1 MDLRY
6 THNRQTVAE
15 GERAMVLLNGR
26 LYVRTAM
33 LGTDLSNPDMLT
45 VTYRLREVFDAATPA
60 PEPVNHPP
68 VAGTGTLTIVLEPKP

>member
-45 VTYRLREVFDAATPA
+45 ITYRLREVFDAATPS
-60 PEPVNHPP
+60 PENHAP
-68 VAGTGTLTIVLEPKP
+68 VAGNGALTIVLEPKP